1 REVTQHGVARLL
13 ILRTAQQKDLI
24 LRQLRSLKQTL
35 GLKLVVQEQN
45 WQDFALLAIYRL
57 GFHLD
62 QNILLTKQAFEKNL
76 AEHRSDLVATG
87 ERVCRLLKEIY
98 ETTYDIHKSLGTVP
112 AAIKQDVQMQLQF
125 LVDEKFPSS
134 VPDTWLWEYPRY
146 LKALKLRLEKALFS
160 RQKED
165 ENINIISELHTQ
177 YSDLLKI
184 KPGSL
189 PEFHWLIQELRVSLF
204 AQALGTKKSISA
216 KKLAKLIEQARL
228 GDIH

>member
-1 REVTQHGVARLL
+1 
-13 ILRTAQQKDLI
+13 
-24 LRQLRSLKQTL
+24 
-35 GLKLVVQEQN
+35 
-45 WQDFALLAIYRL
+45 
-57 GFHLD
+57 
-62 QNILLTKQAFEKNL
+62 NL
-76 AEHRSDLVATG
+76 AEHRSDLLSKG

-177 YSDLLKI
+177 YADLLKI